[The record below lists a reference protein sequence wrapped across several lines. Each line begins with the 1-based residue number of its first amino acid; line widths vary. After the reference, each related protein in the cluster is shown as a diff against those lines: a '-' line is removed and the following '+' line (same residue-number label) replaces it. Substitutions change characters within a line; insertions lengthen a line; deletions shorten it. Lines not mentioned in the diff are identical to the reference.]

1 EARAVGA
8 KVAAFSSWE
17 RLANATSATAGA
29 FYVSCGRDGD
39 SNISPWPGVA
49 DYRPDH
55 ITANLALS
63 YYEAEAPDVFFLGL
77 GDPDEYA
84 HRGDYARY
92 LNAIREADNALGR
105 LMAILDHSAERGKNT
120 YVVVTADHGR
130 ARDFRNHGKM
140 PEAARVWM
148 VASGPR
154 IAA

>member
-1 EARAVGA
+1 KLGTERGAFVGAPGFGRMAASGPNYISLPGYNELLSGRPSIGCTTNDCPRTTLPTILDEARAVGA

-17 RLANATSATAGA
+17 RLANATSVTAGA

-92 LNAIREADNALGR
+92 LNA
-105 LMAILDHSAERGKNT
+105 
-120 YVVVTADHGR
+120 
-130 ARDFRNHGKM
+130 
-140 PEAARVWM
+140 
-148 VASGPR
+148 
-154 IAA
+154 